1 MNDETTN
8 ETTDDMTDEMTDEM
22 TNEMTNEMTD
32 GPGVRADADERDGMT
47 DGTGPTTDGDSY
59 DMPDGG
65 ATDVG
70 GDTYE
75 ATGDTTDGLGE
86 MNERSGGRSDG
97 DTTDTT
103 DGGDEANAH
112 LPTVVIVGRPNVGK
126 STLFN
131 RILGEQ
137 AAIVE
142 DRPGVTRD
150 RKELEAEWLDVPFRM
165 IDTGGWMP
173 RGSDLDDKV
182 SRQVEAAVAEADL
195 VMFLVDASVG
205 ILEDDEAV
213 ASWLRRGGHQVVVV
227 ANKADNNQ
235 REDQLWQFLS
245 LGLGDAV
252 PVSALHGRRAG
263 DLLDV
268 VLERLG
274 DKAVPN
280 SYEEDDGEGW
290 TGDVDGE
297 PSAAPRVAIVGR
309 PNVGKSTLFNRLVG
323 ADRSVVHDMAGT
335 TRDAIDTLVETED
348 GPIVFVDTAGMR
360 RRSRIDDSAEYYSMV
375 RALRAIDDADVAL
388 LVIDAAEGVT
398 GQDQRLAER
407 VDASGCPIVVLLNK
421 WETIDDPERRIE
433 LEAGVRRKLSF
444 LGDVPVL
451 KISALTGKNVHKLR
465 PVLQEAITQYHRR
478 IPTRDVNQVIAQA
491 QQQSPAGGGAK
502 VLYAVQGATDPPT
515 FTLFVNREL
524 PQHHV
529 RFLERR
535 IREAFDF
542 GSTPIKL
549 RIRKRTD

>member
-1 MNDETTN
+1 
-8 ETTDDMTDEMTDEM
+8 MTSME
-22 TNEMTNEMTD
+22 
-32 GPGVRADADERDGMT
+32 
-47 DGTGPTTDGDSY
+47 S
-59 DMPDGG
+59 
-65 ATDVG
+65 
-70 GDTYE
+70 
-75 ATGDTTDGLGE
+75 
-86 MNERSGGRSDG
+86 
-97 DTTDTT
+97 
-103 DGGDEANAH
+103 H
-112 LPTVVIVGRPNVGK
+112 QLPTVVIVGRPNVGK

-131 RILGEQ
+131 RVVGEQ

-142 DRPGVTRD
+142 NQPGVTRD
-150 RKELEAEWLDVPFRM
+150 RKELEAEWLGVPFRV

-182 SRQVEAAVAEADL
+182 SRQVEAAVDEADL
-195 VMFLVDASVG
+195 VLLVVDASVG
-205 ILEDDEAV
+205 VLEDDEAV
-213 ASWLRRGGHQVVVV
+213 ADWLRRGDHQVLVV

-235 REDQLWQFLS
+235 REDDLWQFLS
-245 LGLGDAV
+245 LGLGEAV

-274 DKAVPN
+274 DKAVHVPAADE
-280 SYEEDDGEGW
+280 EEDQADTVW
-290 TGDVDGE
+290 
-297 PSAAPRVAIVGR
+297 SADEQAPPRVAIVGR

-323 ADRSVVHDMAGT
+323 SDRSVVHDLAGT

-360 RRSRIDDSAEYYSMV
+360 RRAKIDDAAEYYSLV

-388 LVIDAAEGVT
+388 LVIDATEGVT

-407 VDASGCPIVVLLNK
+407 VDASGCPIVILLNK
-421 WETIDDPERRIE
+421 WELVDDPERRVEIE
-433 LEAGVRRKLSF
+433 SDVRRKLAF
-444 LGDVPVL
+444 VGDVPVL
-451 KISALTGKNVHKLR
+451 KVSALTGKGVHKLR
-465 PVLQEAITQYHRR
+465 PRLQEAVEQYHRR
-478 IPTRDVNQVIAQA
+478 VPTRDVNKVIAEA

-529 RFLERR
+529 RYLERR
-535 IREAFDF
+535 IREAFGF

-549 RIRKRTD
+549 RIRKKTD